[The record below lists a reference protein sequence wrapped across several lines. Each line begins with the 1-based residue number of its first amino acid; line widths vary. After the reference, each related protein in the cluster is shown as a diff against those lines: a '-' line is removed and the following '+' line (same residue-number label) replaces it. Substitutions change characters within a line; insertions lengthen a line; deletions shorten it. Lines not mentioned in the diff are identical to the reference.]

1 MAEPLRSR
9 EILRGR
15 YRIRECIGKGGM
27 GSIYL
32 ADDLRLEGRLCAL
45 KVIEHDRNVPPKVLK
60 ETRQQFLREATVLAR
75 LDHPNLPKVS
85 DFFTMGNRDCL
96 VMDYVPG
103 RDLRALMLEAKQH
116 NTFLK
121 EEDVLGWANQLADAL
136 TYLHS
141 QNPPLVHRDIKPSNL
156 KLTPGGLLKLVD
168 FGLVKALAPDEMT
181 VTVVHGRGTAL
192 YTPLEQYGGDGMHT
206 DVRSDIYAFGAT
218 LYHLLTNT
226 PPADA
231 RQRFLHPESLI
242 PPRQINPAISLR
254 TERAILWAMELHP
267 DDRPAS
273 VEVFRQFLLGGREVP
288 TRPQTV
294 MRPGGTILTFLRQ
307 IPEGVLFWIALGL
320 LFTGLI
326 ASLVR

>member
-1 MAEPLRSR
+1 MSESLRNR

-45 KVIEHDRNVPPKVLK
+45 KIIEHDRNVPPKVLR

-85 DFFTMGNRDCL
+85 DFFTIGNRDCL
-96 VMDYVPG
+96 VMDYIPG
-103 RDLRALMLEAKQH
+103 RDLRAIMLEARQQ

-121 EEDVLGWANQLADAL
+121 EEEVLGWADQLADAL
-136 TYLHS
+136 MYLHS
-141 QNPPLVHRDIKPSNL
+141 QTPPLVHRDIKPSNL
-156 KLTPGGLLKLVD
+156 KITPSGLLKLVD

-181 VTVVHGRGTAL
+181 VTIVHGRGTAL

-206 DVRSDIYAFGAT
+206 DIRSDIYAFGAT

-226 PPADA
+226 PPTDA

-273 VEVFRQFLLGGREVP
+273 VEVFRQFLLGGREMP
-288 TRPQTV
+288 ARSQTAP
-294 MRPGGTILTFLRQ
+294 RKRETLWHFLRER
-307 IPEGVLFWIALGL
+307 PESVLFWVALGSL
-320 LFTGLI
+320 LTGLL
-326 ASLVR
+326 ASLAR